1 MKVIR
6 SLFFV
11 VLLTCFCACGNKP
24 YPRAMQVADSLV
36 NTHPDSALVLLE
48 QLKDSIEEE
57 PEATQMYYQL
67 LTIKAKDKPYPV
79 FTSDSLELND
89 KLSV

>member
-24 YPRAMQVADSLV
+24 YPRAMQMADSLV
-36 NTHPDSALVLLE
+36 NAHPDSALVLLE
-48 QLKDSIEEE
+48 QLKGSIEEE

-67 LTIKAKDKPYPV
+67 LTILV
-79 FTSDSLELND
+79 GCTL
-89 KLSV
+89 